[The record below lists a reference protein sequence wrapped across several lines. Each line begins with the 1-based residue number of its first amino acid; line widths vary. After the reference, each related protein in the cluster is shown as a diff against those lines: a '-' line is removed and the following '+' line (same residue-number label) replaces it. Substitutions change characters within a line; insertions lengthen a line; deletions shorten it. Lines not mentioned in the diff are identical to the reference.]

1 MHRYDRL
8 SVALVLTLAISLI
21 SAAVGQAGESPRRSA
36 DRAAELR
43 AICQR
48 LGVGEGATIAD
59 IGCGKGNDTFVFASV
74 VGPQGAVFAQE
85 INAKSLTETRDGA
98 KKRKLSQI
106 VPVLGQSDDPRLPNG
121 QVDMIYMHFVFHHF
135 SEPGAMLRTMW
146 LDLKPGGY
154 LTIVDRQKGP
164 LTDWVAMA
172 EREKHHHW
180 TGETTVVRLARGAG
194 FRFVDALD
202 DLWTE
207 KGAFVLVFQ
216 RPLGVAAPRGDVAQ
230 QTGPDH
236 QQVIEKLSSLAQDKT
251 VVLVALDA
259 GRKILPALSQALPP
273 ESTLYDV
280 VLEEWAIS
288 KDELPAGADGDQT
301 KVLRTEKG
309 DIDLPA
315 DADVDLVL
323 FAGAYHRLWQPTIL
337 LERLRSAMSPD
348 GRVVIVDR
356 KGPDDEPR
364 RLANHRRRI
373 APAQV
378 RKELEQAG
386 FKLVRAGVEPL
397 AAGFFLLEFA
407 PDPAVVRPTPETPEP
422 VEAAAE

>member
-8 SVALVLTLAISLI
+8 SVALVVTLAISFVSTGIAL
-21 SAAVGQAGESPRRSA
+21 AGEAPRRNA

-59 IGCGKGNDTFVFASV
+59 IGCGKGTDTFVFASV

-98 KKRKLSQI
+98 KKRKLLQI

-121 QVDMIYMHFVFHHF
+121 QADMMYMHFVFHHF
-135 SEPGAMLRTMW
+135 SEPSAMLRTMW

-172 EREKHHHW
+172 EREEHHHW
-180 TGETTVVRLARGAG
+180 TGETTVVRLAREAG
-194 FRFVDALD
+194 YEFVDALD

-216 RPLGVAAPRGDVAQ
+216 RPLGVAAPQGDVAQ
-230 QTGPDH
+230 QTGPDP
-236 QQVIEKLSSLAQDKT
+236 QQVVEQLSSLAQDKN

-259 GRKILPALSQALPP
+259 GRKILPALRQALSA

-288 KDELPAGADGDQT
+288 KDELPAGTDGDQT

-323 FAGAYHRLWQPTIL
+323 FAGTYHRLWRPTIL
-337 LERLRSAMSPD
+337 LERLRSAMPPD

-378 RKELEQAG
+378 CKELEQAG
-386 FKLVRAGVEPL
+386 FKLVQAGAKPL

-407 PDPAVVRPTPETPEP
+407 PDPAVVRPTPKTPEP
-422 VEAAAE
+422 AETAAE